1 MEKWKKPKLI
11 VFDVNETLLNM
22 EPVKKAINQFFKSD
36 SAFQIWFSTLL
47 QYAMVES
54 INPKEQYHDFGKIA
68 KASLI
73 MLSEKFEI
81 HLKDAEANDLL
92 SLVSKLPAHKE
103 VKDALKALKEKG
115 YKLVALTNGTS
126 EVLKKQMSF
135 AGLEQYFEALYSVQS
150 VKSFKPQKITYD
162 YVLKQQSVKAEEV
175 IMVAAHSWDIHG
187 ANAAG
192 LQTAFISRP
201 GLMHYPLK
209 KEPTLI
215 CKDLLVLANK
225 I

>member
-22 EPVKKAINQFFKSD
+22 EPVKKSINQFFKSD

-54 INPKEQYHDFGKIA
+54 INPTGQYNDFSKIA
-68 KASLI
+68 KASLL

-81 HLKDAEANDLL
+81 PLKDAEANDLL
-92 SLVSKLPAHKE
+92 SLVGKLPAHKE
-103 VKDALKALKEKG
+103 VKDALKALKVKG
-115 YKLVALTNGTS
+115 YKLVALTNGTT
-126 EVLKKQMSF
+126 EVLKKQMNF
-135 AGLEQYFEALYSVQS
+135 AGLEQYFEALYSVES
-150 VKSFKPQKITYD
+150 VNSFKPQKITYD
-162 YVLKQQSVKAEEV
+162 YVLKQQSVKPEEV

-201 GLMHYPLK
+201 GLMYYPLK
-209 KEPTLI
+209 KEPTFTAIDILE
-215 CKDLLVLANK
+215 LANM